1 MSSSQQ
7 SPTVGTPLDVLG
19 CDSLL
24 DLLQSLLPG
33 RNAVTADATGT
44 SQAEKQGDSS
54 SSTAEPQT
62 AAAGEPSA
70 STSTSPSTLLRSEY
84 EALAALTHAMM
95 TAVGFRLVGLGEKDT
110 LEQSRRDVEGTRRPS
125 NSHDRHAKP
134 YLSPLDKNPFLYN
147 ATVRGRAV
155 DVARANVLPEQWNS
169 SDGSYAFRYKHTN
182 SQLTYLIK
190 CVQMAGNLVIH
201 GTTLETSKICTLE
214 LKAKDFTS
222 ASYFPFT
229 TSTDMNRDPLWNG
242 FISRS
247 RIQDLITE
255 FKTNIIQKLIP
266 GLSKEGYQ
274 EERTTGTTT
283 AGGSA
288 TGATGGDRRGDRGGY
303 GPGYYP
309 DDPSGFPG
317 IGGIPGVPRPGIVP
331 RPPIFGDP
339 FSAEDPGM
347 GGFGGFGG
355 MGGRNPLSIGHSD
368 LDPFGGRIGGGIGG
382 IGSPGGFG
390 GGFGGGIGGS
400 SGGGMVVG
408 PNHPMFRRPPGA
420 GSGGGIYGG
429 PQPLPRG
436 SVPPGARFDPIGPFG
451 PGHGSA
457 PGAGTAH
464 RPPPGQGRGRT
475 TFPGEP
481 DNDEAPPPGYMDMF
495 M

>member
-1 MSSSQQ
+1 MF
-7 SPTVGTPLDVLG
+7 VHLG
-19 CDSLL
+19 
-24 DLLQSLLPG
+24 
-33 RNAVTADATGT
+33 N
-44 SQAEKQGDSS
+44 K
-54 SSTAEPQT
+54 
-62 AAAGEPSA
+62 A
-70 STSTSPSTLLRSEY
+70 SVKTKLSI
-84 EALAALTHAMM
+84 LTM
-95 TAVGFRLVGLGEKDT
+95 
-110 LEQSRRDVEGTRRPS
+110 
-125 NSHDRHAKP
+125 P
-134 YLSPLDKNPFLYN
+134 Y
-147 ATVRGRAV
+147 
-155 DVARANVLPEQWNS
+155 Q
-169 SDGSYAFRYKHTN
+169 
-182 SQLTYLIK
+182 
-190 CVQMAGNLVIH
+190 
-201 GTTLETSKICTLE
+201 TSKICTLE

-266 GLSKEGYQ
+266 GLSKPGYQ
-274 EERTTGTTT
+274 EERTTETTQT
-283 AGGSA
+283 TAAGGSA
-288 TGATGGDRRGDRGGY
+288 TVTTGGDRRGDGRGGY
-303 GPGYYP
+303 NPGYYP

-317 IGGIPGVPRPGIVP
+317 IGGIPGVPRPGMVP

-339 FSAEDPGM
+339 FSAEEPGM
-347 GGFGGFGG
+347 GGFGG
-355 MGGRNPLSIGHSD
+355 MGGRNPFSIGHSD

-382 IGSPGGFG
+382 IGGIGGPGGFG

-400 SGGGMVVG
+400 SGGGMIVG

-475 TFPGEP
+475 T
-481 DNDEAPPPGYMDMF
+481 
-495 M
+495 